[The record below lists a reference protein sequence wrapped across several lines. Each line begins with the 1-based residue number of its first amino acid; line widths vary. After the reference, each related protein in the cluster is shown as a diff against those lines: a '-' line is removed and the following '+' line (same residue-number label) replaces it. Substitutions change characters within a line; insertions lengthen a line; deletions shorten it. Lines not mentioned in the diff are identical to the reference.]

1 MITKPGNGNGG
12 KQQNDIFLFS
22 SEFGKQVNVSHTQ
35 KQVSKLNEE
44 RVAVQ
49 TQSGASTERSE
60 PTLITD
66 E

>member
-1 MITKPGNGNGG
+1 MTF
-12 KQQNDIFLFS
+12 FLFS
-22 SEFGKQVNVSHTQ
+22 SEFGNQVNVSHTQ
-35 KQVSKLNEE
+35 KQVSKLSEE
-44 RVAVQ
+44 RVGVQ